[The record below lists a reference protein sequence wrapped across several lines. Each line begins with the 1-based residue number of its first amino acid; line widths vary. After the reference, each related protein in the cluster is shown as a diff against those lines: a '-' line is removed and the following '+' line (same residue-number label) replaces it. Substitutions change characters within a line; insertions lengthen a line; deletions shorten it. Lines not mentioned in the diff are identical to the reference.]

1 VAIDKTR
8 KKMGVSVI
16 ARDHEGKVLATLCS
30 SKPYI
35 TNPIV
40 ADAIFAWKAV
50 EFGKDLGI
58 QNIILEGNALDIVHA
73 LLKEEQFWSRYG
85 NLLNNSK
92 TLLNSLQ
99 SWYVNHV

>member
-1 VAIDKTR
+1 
-8 KKMGVSVI
+8 MGVSVI

-35 TNPIV
+35 TNPTV
-40 ADAIFAWKAV
+40 ADAFFAWKAV
-50 EFGKDLGI
+50 EFGRDLGI
-58 QNIILEGNALDIVHA
+58 QNTILEGNALDIVHA
-73 LLKEEQFWSRYG
+73 LRKEEQSWSRYG
-85 NLLNNSK
+85 NLLDNSK